1 VIPDASGIVQ
11 SVAVSVVV
19 GSTTRDSRSLT
30 TSFSALPARTEKP
43 MRINDPDQYR
53 TVEEPDIIAEL
64 VDIRGARVLELGCGA
79 AHMTRLLVE
88 RFGAHSVLATEVDR
102 IQHEKNLRTDDLPQ
116 VRFAIGGAEAID
128 AADEEFDL
136 VFMFKSLHHVP
147 IDMMDRSLGEIHRV
161 LRPGGAA
168 WFTEPV
174 YWGPFNALL
183 SMIHDEREARQAA
196 FDALANAVERGDF
209 VCEAEVFFQSPG
221 SYPSWASFA
230 GRFLDVTHTALD
242 LDDTRRGEIR
252 AAFERHLT
260 PTGAHFLR
268 PHRVD
273 LLRKAD

>member
-1 VIPDASGIVQ
+1 
-11 SVAVSVVV
+11 
-19 GSTTRDSRSLT
+19 
-30 TSFSALPARTEKP
+30 

-147 IDMMDRSLGEIHRV
+147 IDMMDRSLREIHRV